1 MENLHDLSY
10 SQKQFT
16 LRLIRLQT
24 TSVVLKCFEKIVQ
37 HNLLDLTKGMQDPF
51 QFEYKPNRSI
61 DDTILTLLH
70 NTFLHAN
77 NPKSYVRI
85 LFADFSSAFNT
96 IKPYHLAK
104 KLVRLNICPK
114 LVIWIINFLSHRKQ
128 LVRFKGVLSGERSIS
143 TGVPQGCVLSPV
155 LFTLYTNDCT
165 GTENTIFIKYS
176 DDTTIVDLSN
186 SIPHYIEEVE
196 TFTTWCKDNVLDL
209 NVTETK
215 ELLIVFRKQPPAV
228 SPITIDG
235 AIVERV
241 EKYKYLGIGGGIATV
256 YKSTLGSN
264 ITFKTNF
271 DFTHTSFEVVQASI
285 TLQHNTLHFFCL
297 YRPPPNR
304 RNNLTDSMFTEQLPD
319 LLDYVNSL
327 PGFVCLVGD
336 MNIHFDNP
344 LQSLTKQT
352 LSTLSLYDL
361 VQVINKPTHRCGHII
376 DWVIVRP
383 DDDIHRKS
391 TVTDS
396 LESDHYCT
404 KSYFNISVEKPSTL
418 YRTVRNIANIDR
430 PSFIAELSSVSE
442 FSSVENANQFCDFL
456 RTVLDKHAPPSLRKV
471 ITHSSSPWFES
482 IRDELFIAKR
492 ERRQAERKWM
502 NTKLIIFKDLYRQAK
517 HKVSKL
523 VHTAK
528 CKFYTERI
536 ALASS
541 SKELHQ
547 IVNTLSNRHPPK
559 ILPTIYPSADLPSI
573 FIKHFTNKVEKLRA
587 NIASEHVTSTL
598 VTGTTAATF
607 SSFEKVSQLTVK
619 ECILSS
625 APKSC
630 ELDPIPSKLLIECLD
645 SILPS
650 LTDLFNSSLAS
661 GIFPQCFKSALV
673 TPILKKRCLDHNDLN
688 NYRPV
693 SNLCFIAKILEK
705 LVLSQVSS
713 YLNSHNLYNTCQS
726 AYRPGHSTETA
737 LLKVVNDL
745 FLSLNKGN
753 ISVLALLDFSSAFD
767 TIDHTILVH
776 RLHTD
781 FGFTDTVLQWFSSYL
796 TDRTHYVSLCNHCS
810 DFAPV
815 HSGVPQGSVLGPI
828 LFTMYIKPLSAI
840 IDSHSI
846 IHHSFADDLQLQMS
860 APPDRISELLHSM
873 QSCISDVK
881 AWATVNMLRLND
893 SKTELMLVTSK
904 RSKHL
909 HNLPT
914 SITIGNAQIPF
925 KQSVKNLG
933 FTLDCHLTMN
943 AHVSN
948 IARTCYFELRRLA
961 YIRRF
966 LTSTATATLVS
977 AFVLSR
983 IDYCNS
989 LLFGSTLDVT
999 SHLQR
1004 IQNYAA
1010 RVILR
1015 LPMSSRI
1022 TIHLK
1027 SLHWLPVKV
1036 RSTYKIACLCYHC
1049 HSSTA
1054 PSYVTDMLHKKT
1066 LHTRNTRSSSY
1077 TMPLLN
1083 RPAHSKAT
1091 LGDRSFSFASS
1102 SVWNSIPNDVKCA
1115 PSLSSFKSRLKT
1127 YLFRSVYKD

>member
-1 MENLHDLSY
+1 
-10 SQKQFT
+10 
-16 LRLIRLQT
+16 
-24 TSVVLKCFEKIVQ
+24 
-37 HNLLDLTKGMQDPF
+37 
-51 QFEYKPNRSI
+51 
-61 DDTILTLLH
+61 
-70 NTFLHAN
+70 
-77 NPKSYVRI
+77 
-85 LFADFSSAFNT
+85 
-96 IKPYHLAK
+96 
-104 KLVRLNICPK
+104 
-114 LVIWIINFLSHRKQ
+114 
-128 LVRFKGVLSGERSIS
+128 
-143 TGVPQGCVLSPV
+143 
-155 LFTLYTNDCT
+155 
-165 GTENTIFIKYS
+165 
-176 DDTTIVDLSN
+176 
-186 SIPHYIEEVE
+186 
-196 TFTTWCKDNVLDL
+196 
-209 NVTETK
+209 
-215 ELLIVFRKQPPAV
+215 
-228 SPITIDG
+228 
-235 AIVERV
+235 
-241 EKYKYLGIGGGIATV
+241 
-256 YKSTLGSN
+256 
-264 ITFKTNF
+264 
-271 DFTHTSFEVVQASI
+271 
-285 TLQHNTLHFFCL
+285 
-297 YRPPPNR
+297 
-304 RNNLTDSMFTEQLPD
+304 
-319 LLDYVNSL
+319 
-327 PGFVCLVGD
+327 

-352 LSTLSLYDL
+352 LSTLSLYSL

-396 LESDHYCT
+396 LESDNYCT
-404 KSYFNISVEKPSTL
+404 KSYFNISVSKPSTL
-418 YRTVRNIANIDR
+418 YRTVRNIANIDS

-482 IRDELFIAKR
+482 IRDELFIATR
-492 ERRQAERKWM
+492 ERRQAERKWR
-502 NTKLIIFKDLYRQAK
+502 NTKLTIFKDLYGQAK

-547 IVNTLSNRHPPK
+547 IVNTLSNRHPPM
-559 ILPTIYPSADLPSI
+559 ILPTI
-573 FIKHFTNKVEKLRA
+573 
-587 NIASEHVTSTL
+587 
-598 VTGTTAATF
+598 
-607 SSFEKVSQLTVK
+607 
-619 ECILSS
+619 
-625 APKSC
+625 
-630 ELDPIPSKLLIECLD
+630 DPIPSKLLIECLD

-767 TIDHTILVH
+767 TIDHAILVH

-796 TDRTHYVSLCNHCS
+796 TDRTHYVSLCNHHS

-893 SKTELMLVTSK
+893 SKTELMLVTSM

-989 LLFGSTLDVT
+989 LLFGSTHDVT

-1054 PSYVTDMLHKKT
+1054 PSYVTDMLHRKP

-1102 SVWNSIPNDVKCA
+1102 SVWNSIPNDVRCA

-1127 YLFRSVYKD
+1127 YLFRSVYID